1 MLSEKLVKLP
11 ELAAALDR
19 SEDWIKRNWLRQ
31 HLEHGMPRKL
41 AIGWSWPRAAMER
54 WLEEGAGGM
63 PRMEPEAPK
72 DSPREHASLQMVI
85 ANQNARM
92 RAKYAGRTA

>member
-31 HLEHGMPRKL
+31 HLEFGMPRKL
-41 AIGWSWPRAAMER
+41 AIGWSWPRAALER
-54 WLEEGAGGM
+54 WLEEGAGGL
-63 PRMEPEAPK
+63 PRVEPQPGK
-72 DSPREHASLQMVI
+72 PRDVASLQMVI
-85 ANQNARM
+85 ANQNAHL
-92 RAKYAGRTA
+92 RAKYAGRSA